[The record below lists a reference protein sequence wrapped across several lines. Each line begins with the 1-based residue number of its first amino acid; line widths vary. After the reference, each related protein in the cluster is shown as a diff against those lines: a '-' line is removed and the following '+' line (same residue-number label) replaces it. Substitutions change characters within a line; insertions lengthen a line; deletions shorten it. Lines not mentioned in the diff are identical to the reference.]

1 MWPTS
6 RIERWK
12 GTRVSESGIQYPA
25 FRFCPLLIPNPQP
38 LTPRKLAHGPKLV
51 ALLLCA
57 GVLLSQAIAAARE
70 FPPEVP
76 PPKPLVLP
84 SAQIRELPN
93 GLKVVVIER
102 HSLPLLTL
110 RLVVKSGAEADPPDL
125 AGTAQLVAGLLNQG
139 TARRSAREIAE
150 AIDLMGGSVDNAAE
164 WDNSFVSLTVLSD
177 HTELAFDLL
186 ADMVRHPVFAPAEI
200 ERQRTQTLS
209 ALEILRDDPA
219 YMADAVFNVLI
230 YSGTPYGHPLD
241 GTEESVRRLTQR
253 DLQVFHTQHY
263 RPSNCILAAVGDIT
277 PSQATALVE
286 KFFGEWEKEKS
297 QAPQRLPGVVTVTS
311 SRRIVVIDKSD
322 AVQTE
327 IRVGNLAIRRNSPDY
342 YALTAANQI
351 LGGPAAN
358 RLFKALRSQ
367 QGLTYGASSEL
378 VCQQGLGTWVAKTS
392 TRTAETARSMRQV
405 LDQMQ
410 RLRDHPVTDDELRT
424 AQSYL
429 VGHLALEFESSDNIA
444 SRVLEL
450 MVHNLPLD
458 YWNRFPQNIQA
469 LKAEDLLTATRRYLD
484 PERDVIV
491 LVGSAAGFRREVN
504 QLGTWEVV
512 PLRDLDLASPTL
524 MRAAGATPH

>member
-1 MWPTS
+1 MEQASQTEG
-6 RIERWK
+6 RK
-12 GTRVSESGIQYPA
+12 GTRGSG
-25 FRFCPLLIPNPQP
+25 FGVR
-38 LTPRKLAHGPKLV
+38 GSG
-51 ALLLCA
+51 LLLCT
-57 GVLLSQAIAAARE
+57 GLLLGFTAVSARE

-76 PPKPLVLP
+76 PPKPFVLP
-84 SAQIRELPN
+84 SAQVRELPN
-93 GLKVVVIER
+93 GLKLVVIER

-110 RLVVKSGAEADPPDL
+110 RLVVKSGAEADPPNL
-125 AGTAQLVAGLLNQG
+125 AGTAQLVAGLLSQG
-139 TARRSAREIAE
+139 TARRSARQIAE
-150 AIDLMGGSVDNAAE
+150 AIDRMGGSIENAAE

-177 HTELAFDLL
+177 HTELACDLL
-186 ADMVRHPVFAPAEI
+186 ADMVRRPMFAPAEI
-200 ERQRTQTLS
+200 ERRRTQTLS

-230 YSGTPYGHPLD
+230 YSGTPYGRPLD
-241 GTEESVRRLTQR
+241 GTEESVHRLTQR

-263 RPSNCILAAVGDIT
+263 CPSNCILAAVGDIT
-277 PSQATALVE
+277 VSQAVALAE
-286 KFFGEWEKEKS
+286 KFFGEWERS
-297 QAPQRLPGVVTVTS
+297 PGPQRLPGVVAVTS
-311 SRRIVVIDKSD
+311 SRRIVVIDKPD

-327 IRVGNLAIRRNSPDY
+327 IRVGNLAIRRSSPDY
-342 YALTAANQI
+342 YALTAANQV

-367 QGLTYGASSEL
+367 QGLTYGAYSEL
-378 VCQQGLGTWVAKTS
+378 ICQQALGTWVAKTS
-392 TRTAETARSMRQV
+392 TRTAETARSVRQI
-405 LDQMQ
+405 LDQML

-484 PERDVIV
+484 PGRDVIV
-491 LVGSAAGFRREVN
+491 LVGSAAGFRRTLN
-504 QLGTWEVV
+504 QLGAWEVV
-512 PLRDLDLASPTL
+512 PLRDLDLTSPTL
-524 MRAAGATPH
+524 MRAAGAAPH

>member
-1 MWPTS
+1 MC
-6 RIERWK
+6 
-12 GTRVSESGIQYPA
+12 A
-25 FRFCPLLIPNPQP
+25 
-38 LTPRKLAHGPKLV
+38 
-51 ALLLCA
+51 ALLFGLTTA
-57 GVLLSQAIAAARE
+57 LARE

-76 PPKPLVLP
+76 PPKPFVLP
-84 SAQIRELPN
+84 SAQVRELPN

-125 AGTAQLVAGLLNQG
+125 GGTAQLVAGLLSQG
-139 TARRSAREIAE
+139 TTRRSARQIAE
-150 AIDLMGGSVDNAAE
+150 AIDLMGGSIENAAE

-177 HTELAFDLL
+177 HTQLAFDLL
-186 ADMVRHPVFAPAEI
+186 AEMARQPTFAPAEI
-200 ERQRTQTLS
+200 ERRRTQTLS
-209 ALEILRDDPA
+209 ALEVLRDDPA
-219 YMADAVFNVLI
+219 YMADAVFDVLV

-241 GTEESVRRLTQR
+241 GTEESVRRLTQH
-253 DLQVFHTQHY
+253 DLQTFHTQHY

-277 PSQATALVE
+277 PSQAATLAE
-286 KFFGEWEKEKS
+286 KFFGEWGKG
-297 QAPQRLPGVVTVTS
+297 QTPQRLPGVAAVTS
-311 SRRIVVIDKSD
+311 SRRIVVIDKPD

-327 IRVGNLAIRRNSPDY
+327 IRVGNLAIRRNSPDF

-367 QGLTYGASSEL
+367 QGLTYGASSDL
-378 VCQQGLGTWVAKTS
+378 VCQRGLGTWVAKTS
-392 TRTAETARSMRQV
+392 TRTAETARSVRQV

-450 MVHNLPLD
+450 MVHDLPLD

-469 LKAEDLLTATRRYLD
+469 LKTEDLLTATRRYLD
-484 PERDVIV
+484 PERNIIV
-491 LVGSAAGFRREVN
+491 LVGSAAGFGRELS

-524 MRAAGATPH
+524 VRALGAAPH